1 MKQEIHCID
10 ERELLLYILEQC
22 PSSNNITNV
31 DYLCKELKMIII
43 RRRNPKMEYSLYEF
57 DLLINL
63 FNCNESGLS
72 CLLNFITEDYSVLPM
87 FSSIRF
93 GRYDDTPII
102 PYTLDFKKFNYDY
115 GLFNN
120 FPSSDIDKNY
130 DIFGNIGK
138 NIYSIDNS
146 FPHLKYRF
154 CPIDDDET
162 DLFKQGMYFLHYK
175 QNIMTT
181 DILIFETAEQER
193 FLADL
198 PTTNKVVHRVVKDSS
213 GNKTLE
219 SDILIISP
227 FRWYPNMILT
237 VVFPSEVTQTIIS
250 QMKGQSDQNQ
260 IISI

>member
-1 MKQEIHCID
+1 MKQEIYCID
-10 ERELLLYILEQC
+10 ERELLSYIIEQC

-31 DYLCKELKMIII
+31 DYFCKELKMIII
-43 RRRNPKMEYSLYEF
+43 RRRNPKMEYTLYEF
-57 DLLINL
+57 DLLIDL

-72 CLLNFITEDYSVLPM
+72 CLLNFITEDFSVLPM
-87 FSSIRF
+87 FSSRRI
-93 GRYDDTPII
+93 GHYDDRLDTP
-102 PYTLDFKKFNYDY
+102 YDLDFKKFNYGY

-120 FPSSDIDKNY
+120 FPSSNIDKNY

-138 NIYSIDNS
+138 NIISIDSS
-146 FPHLKYRF
+146 FPHLNYRF
-154 CPIDDDET
+154 CPIDNDET

-175 QNIMTT
+175 QNSMTT
-181 DILIFETAEQER
+181 DILTFETAEQER

-198 PTTNKVVHRVVKDSS
+198 PTTNKVVHRVVEDNS

-237 VVFPSEVTQTIIS
+237 VIFPSEVTQTIIS
-250 QMKGQSDQNQ
+250 QKGQSDRNQ

>member
-1 MKQEIHCID
+1 MKQEIPYID
-10 ERELLLYILEQC
+10 EREVLSYIIEQC

-31 DYLCKELKMIII
+31 DYFCKELKMIII
-43 RRRNPKMEYSLYEF
+43 RRRNPKMEHFLYEF
-57 DLLINL
+57 DLLIDL

-87 FSSIRF
+87 FSSRCL
-93 GRYDDTPII
+93 GSDMSDI
-102 PYTLDFKKFNYDY
+102 PYDLDFKKFNYDY

-130 DIFGNIGK
+130 DIFRNIGK
-138 NIYSIDNS
+138 NIIDIHSS
-146 FPHLKYRF
+146 FPDLKYRF
-154 CPIDDDET
+154 CPIDDNET

-175 QNIMTT
+175 QNSMTT
-181 DILIFETAEQER
+181 DILTFETAEQER

-198 PTTNKVVHRVVKDSS
+198 PTTNKVVHRVVEDSS

-250 QMKGQSDQNQ
+250 QMKGQSDRNQ